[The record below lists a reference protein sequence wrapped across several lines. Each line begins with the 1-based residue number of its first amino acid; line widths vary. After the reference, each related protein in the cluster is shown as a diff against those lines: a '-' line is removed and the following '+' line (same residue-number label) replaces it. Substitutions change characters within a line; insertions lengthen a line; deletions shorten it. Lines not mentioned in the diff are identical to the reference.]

1 MSTVELIASH
11 EQQLIDA
18 ELLLASLNEQ
28 WESACRAGEDVAALE
43 DQIDTTARLT
53 KRLSL
58 RLEALQDQKVSEATQ
73 AKIDAA
79 NAQAAE
85 AMEAVERLVMAR
97 KSIAQLVEKMKPLI
111 DTHNAAFQVIADR
124 SQLAGHTVSLAAVR
138 KSLEAIQPLD
148 MGNVAAITNLM
159 GTKQTLDIVVGGSS
173 H

>member
-18 ELLLASLNEQ
+18 ELLLANLNEQ
-28 WESACRAGEDVAALE
+28 WEAACRAGEDVAALE

-53 KRLSL
+53 KRLTL
-58 RLEALQDQKVSEATQ
+58 RLEALQDQQVSEVAQ
-73 AKIDAA
+73 AKIDTA
-79 NAQAAE
+79 NALVADAV
-85 AMEAVERLVMAR
+85 EAVERLVVAR
-97 KSIAQLVEKMKPLI
+97 KSIAQLVEKLKPLI
-111 DTHNAAFQVIADR
+111 EAHNAAFQAIADR
-124 SQLAGHTVSLAAVR
+124 SHVAGHTVSLVAIH

-148 MGNVAAITNLM
+148 MGNVAGITNLI

>member
-18 ELLLASLNEQ
+18 ELLLATLNEQ
-28 WESACRAGEDVAALE
+28 WETACRAGEDVAALE
-43 DQIDTTARLT
+43 DRIDASARLT

-58 RLEALQDQKVSEATQ
+58 RLEALQDQKISEATQ

-85 AMEAVERLVMAR
+85 AMEAVERLVVAR
-97 KSIAQLVEKMKPLI
+97 KSIAQLVEKLKPLI

-124 SQLAGHTVSLAAVR
+124 SQLAGHTVSLAGVR

-148 MGNVAAITNLM
+148 MGSVAAITNLM
-159 GTKQTLDIVVGGSS
+159 GTKQTLDIVVGSSS